1 MQGLSGA
8 SGEQQDRGI
17 DLHQLKSHATFT
29 LSATIQQLGKVAQ
42 YLVDGARADRDGA
55 EPLEHALHA
64 AVLAVLLAAG
74 EGSVRED
81 GRMGQPSH
89 QSLLLGQELPHDEG
103 QVGS

>member
-17 DLHQLKSHATFT
+17 DLHQLESHATFT
-29 LSATIQQLGKVAQ
+29 LPATIQQSGKVAQ